1 MNVSSFEFSIV
12 MPVYNVEEYLRE
24 SIDSVI
30 NQSIGFSDNI
40 QLILINDGS
49 PDNAD
54 EICLEYKGKFPDNI
68 IYINKENEGVS
79 VARNIGLD
87 EAKGKYINFLDSDDY
102 LDSDAL
108 KKVKRFFDAH
118 GEVVDLVAIPV
129 VFFEGRTGD
138 HRLNFKFK
146 QEKEIIDIKD
156 NPNYIQLSA
165 ASTFI
170 KREEGIGDLR
180 LTPGQKY
187 GEDASLLTDIIMKKG
202 KYGVINTTNYNY
214 RIRNAGTSALQNSEE
229 SYDYYLPFFK
239 EYSIPKLKSYFE
251 KYGEVPKY
259 VQNVIMYDV
268 QWRIR
273 LKEIPEVIQSELD
286 EYYGSILE
294 ILFYIDKDV
303 IMKQK
308 YLNWYQRHALC
319 NMKETKKRF
328 ILGKGFYKTEKRVN
342 KRKKMKINDYVVVDN
357 DNSVKDYLFNR
368 SLEIDLCEIRGGNL
382 SIIGRLGSLFP
393 QENMKVYAL
402 DSNDNYISP
411 KGYDFPTEDR
421 YMTGEVIYK
430 FFGFQFD
437 ISLEELKKTR
447 TIRVFLEIDGNV
459 VQVPLKFSSS
469 ARLSNKITNS
479 YFVYNNELMIGYN
492 HKKNRFDINKYSLKQ
507 MIKKEKMVRAE
518 LGRKKVKNYKKISNM
533 RILVR
538 LLKMVKKTPINLFM
552 DRIDKADDSAEVLIN
567 YFEKEKKKKKQR
579 NYFVLTKTSPDY
591 KRLKERFKVIPYKGR
606 VHKILF
612 LLADNLISTHC
623 DRFIYQ
629 LYTGTDNYFK
639 DLKEFN
645 FIFLQH
651 GIIKDDM
658 SDWLKRH
665 DKNFRLFITSTPL
678 EQRSIING
686 NYGYTSNEVKLTGLP
701 RFDNL
706 VDNANI
712 KEKILLVMPT
722 WRKGIIEEFSKEL
735 NKRPYSEKFKETE
748 FFLNWN
754 AFLSNDILHK
764 NLKKAGYKI
773 VFVPHPSIR
782 QQIRDFNIENV
793 EIASYTESYSSLL
806 KRGSILVTDY
816 SSVYFDFAYMRK
828 PILYF
833 HFDSGN
839 WDNEKG
845 YFSYQDMGFGDILNN
860 HLDLT
865 NSVVKLIQSNA
876 ETDAKYIERV
886 NKFFKYNDSDNCK
899 RVYKEII
906 KLNQ

>member
-1 MNVSSFEFSIV
+1 M
-12 MPVYNVEEYLRE
+12 
-24 SIDSVI
+24 
-30 NQSIGFSDNI
+30 
-40 QLILINDGS
+40 
-49 PDNAD
+49 
-54 EICLEYKGKFPDNI
+54 
-68 IYINKENEGVS
+68 
-79 VARNIGLD
+79 
-87 EAKGKYINFLDSDDY
+87 
-102 LDSDAL
+102 
-108 KKVKRFFDAH
+108 
-118 GEVVDLVAIPV
+118 
-129 VFFEGRTGD
+129 
-138 HRLNFKFK
+138 
-146 QEKEIIDIKD
+146 
-156 NPNYIQLSA
+156 
-165 ASTFI
+165 
-170 KREEGIGDLR
+170 
-180 LTPGQKY
+180 
-187 GEDASLLTDIIMKKG
+187 
-202 KYGVINTTNYNY
+202 
-214 RIRNAGTSALQNSEE
+214 
-229 SYDYYLPFFK
+229 
-239 EYSIPKLKSYFE
+239 
-251 KYGEVPKY
+251 
-259 VQNVIMYDV
+259 
-268 QWRIR
+268 
-273 LKEIPEVIQSELD
+273 
-286 EYYGSILE
+286 
-294 ILFYIDKDV
+294 
-303 IMKQK
+303 
-308 YLNWYQRHALC
+308 
-319 NMKETKKRF
+319 
-328 ILGKGFYKTEKRVN
+328 
-342 KRKKMKINDYVVVDN
+342 
-357 DNSVKDYLFNR
+357 
-368 SLEIDLCEIRGGNL
+368 
-382 SIIGRLGSLFP
+382 
-393 QENMKVYAL
+393 
-402 DSNDNYISP
+402 
-411 KGYDFPTEDR
+411 
-421 YMTGEVIYK
+421 
-430 FFGFQFD
+430 
-437 ISLEELKKTR
+437 
-447 TIRVFLEIDGNV
+447 
-459 VQVPLKFSSS
+459 
-469 ARLSNKITNS
+469 
-479 YFVYNNELMIGYN
+479 
-492 HKKNRFDINKYSLKQ
+492 
-507 MIKKEKMVRAE
+507 
-518 LGRKKVKNYKKISNM
+518 
-533 RILVR
+533 
-538 LLKMVKKTPINLFM
+538 
-552 DRIDKADDSAEVLIN
+552 
-567 YFEKEKKKKKQR
+567 
-579 NYFVLTKTSPDY
+579 
-591 KRLKERFKVIPYKGR
+591 
-606 VHKILF
+606 HKILF

-706 VDNANI
+706 VNNANI

-793 EIASYTESYSSLL
+793 EIALYTESYSSLL

-886 NKFFKYNDSDNCK
+886 NKFFKYSDSDNCK